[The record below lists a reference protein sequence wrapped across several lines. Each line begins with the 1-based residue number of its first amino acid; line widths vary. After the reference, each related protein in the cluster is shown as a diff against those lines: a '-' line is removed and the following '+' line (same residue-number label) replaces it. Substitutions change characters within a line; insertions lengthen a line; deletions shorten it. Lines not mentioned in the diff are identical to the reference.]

1 MASPFF
7 LQGITDN
14 EKDLLIPAIK
24 GTTEILKSVQK
35 NNPSVKRVVITSS
48 FSSIWNGAKGDWP
61 EHTYSE
67 ADWNPVTYEEAKDPS
82 MDGGSVYSASKVF
95 AERAAWDFVKEQKPN
110 FSLVTVCPPML
121 YGPTAHEPAS
131 VKELAT
137 SSADIYRLTNG
148 SLTEVPK
155 TAFYAFCD
163 VRDAAEAHVKGY
175 ETPNTGRYFTVGGNY
190 TYQRICDIIR
200 RDFPERRH
208 LTPEGNVGE
217 PFPNVY
223 KVDNS
228 KAKRELGMTFRDLET
243 TIHDMVVDFENIEK
257 RGGL

>member
-7 LQGITDN
+7 MQGITDN

-35 NNPSVKRVVITSS
+35 NNPAVKRVVITSS

-110 FSLVTVCPPML
+110 FSLVTICPPML

-131 VKELAT
+131 V
-137 SSADIYRLTNG
+137 
-148 SLTEVPK
+148 
-155 TAFYAFCD
+155 
-163 VRDAAEAHVKGY
+163 
-175 ETPNTGRYFTVGGNY
+175 
-190 TYQRICDIIR
+190 
-200 RDFPERRH
+200 
-208 LTPEGNVGE
+208 
-217 PFPNVY
+217 
-223 KVDNS
+223 
-228 KAKRELGMTFRDLET
+228 
-243 TIHDMVVDFENIEK
+243 
-257 RGGL
+257 